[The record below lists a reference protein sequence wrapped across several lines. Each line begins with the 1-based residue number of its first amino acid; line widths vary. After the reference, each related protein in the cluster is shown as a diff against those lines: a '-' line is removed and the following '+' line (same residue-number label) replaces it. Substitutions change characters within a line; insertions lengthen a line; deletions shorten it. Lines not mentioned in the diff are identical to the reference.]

1 MAAKDVRFGDDARQ
15 RMLRGVDILAQAVR
29 VTLGPKGRNVILD
42 KSYGAPRITK
52 DGVTVAK
59 EIELSDKFENMGA
72 QMVREVA
79 SKTNDIAG
87 DGTTTAIVLAQAIV
101 REGGRAVSAGMNP
114 MDLKR
119 GVDKA
124 VVALV
129 EELKKRSK
137 KITTQAETAQ
147 VGTISANGEAEI
159 GRMIA
164 EAMQK
169 VGNEGVITV
178 EEAKGMLTEL
188 DVVEG
193 MQFDR
198 GYMSPYFITN
208 AEKMNIELDQ
218 PYILIHE
225 KKLSGLQTLLPLLE
239 AVAQSGRPLLIIAE
253 DVEGE
258 ALATLVV
265 NKLRGGLKVAAVKA
279 PGFGDRRK
287 AMLDDIAVLTSGQV
301 ISEEL
306 GIKLE
311 NVTLDMLG
319 KAKKVLIDKENT
331 TIVEGAGKK
340 ADIAGRCN
348 QIRAQI
354 EETTSD
360 YDREKLQERLA
371 KLAGGVAI
379 IRVGG
384 STEVEVKERK
394 DRVDD
399 GLHATRAAVEEGIV
413 PGGGVALARASLI
426 LAKLNAEN
434 DDQRVGIE
442 IVRKA
447 VQMPLRQIAENAGED
462 GAVISGKVLDKDEY
476 NWGFDAQTGEFK
488 DLVKAGIIDPTKVVR
503 SALQHAASV
512 GSLMITTEAMV
523 AERQEKSPAGDGS
536 GMHELRETVYLVQGF
551 KAGKGARLTADPPL
565 RCKSSDSARRT
576 AENLV
581 PSKAGVVAFSTSGD
595 AELGEYDDEPTIIFR
610 AGRLPA
616 PFEEA

>member
-1 MAAKDVRFGDDARQ
+1 MAAKDVRFGGDARQ
-15 RMLRGVDILAQAVR
+15 RMLHGVNTLADAVK
-29 VTLGPKGRNVILD
+29 VTLGPKGRNVLID

-59 EIELSDKFENMGA
+59 EIDLSDKFENMGA
-72 QMVREVA
+72 QMLREVA
-79 SKTNDIAG
+79 SKTNDVAG

-101 REGGRAVSAGMNP
+101 REGGKAVSAGVNP

-124 VVALV
+124 VAALV
-129 EELKKRSK
+129 AELQKRSK
-137 KITTQAETAQ
+137 KITTPAETAQ
-147 VGTISANGEAEI
+147 VGAIAANGETEI
-159 GRMIA
+159 GKMIS

-178 EEAKGMLTEL
+178 EEAKGIATEL

-208 AEKMNIELDQ
+208 AEKMTVELEN

-225 KKLSGLQTLLPLLE
+225 TKLSGLQPLLPLLE
-239 AVAQSGRPLLIIAE
+239 AVAQSGQPLLIVAE

-287 AMLDDIAVLTSGQV
+287 AMLEDIAILTGGQV
-301 ISEEL
+301 ISADL

-311 NVTLDMLG
+311 NVTLPMLG
-319 KAKKVLIDKENT
+319 RAKKVLIDKENT

-340 ADIAGRCN
+340 AEIQGRCK

-413 PGGGVALARASLI
+413 PGGGVALARASLV
-426 LAKLNAEN
+426 LAKLKADN
-434 DDQRVGIE
+434 DDQRLGIDL
-442 IVRKA
+442 VRRA
-447 VQMPLRQIAENAGED
+447 VQQPLRQIAENAGED
-462 GAVISGKVLDKDEY
+462 GAVVSGKVLDKDDY

-488 DLVKAGIIDPTKVVR
+488 DMVKSGIIDPTKVVR
-503 SALQHAASV
+503 TALQHAASV
-512 GSLMITTEAMV
+512 AGLMITTEAMV
-523 AERQEKSPAGDGS
+523 AERPDKSGAPAGPMGGG
-536 GMHELRETVYLVQGF
+536 GMGGMDF
-551 KAGKGARLTADPPL
+551 
-565 RCKSSDSARRT
+565 
-576 AENLV
+576 
-581 PSKAGVVAFSTSGD
+581 
-595 AELGEYDDEPTIIFR
+595 
-610 AGRLPA
+610 
-616 PFEEA
+616 

>member
-1 MAAKDVRFGDDARQ
+1 MSAKDVRFGGDARQ
-15 RMLRGVDILAQAVR
+15 RMMRGVDTLAEAVR
-29 VTLGPKGRNVILD
+29 ITLGPKGRNVILD

-101 REGGRAVSAGMNP
+101 REGSRAVSAGMNP

-124 VVALV
+124 VIALV

-147 VGTISANGEAEI
+147 VGTISANGEVEI

-169 VGNEGVITV
+169 VGKEGVITV
-178 EEAKGMLTEL
+178 EEAKGIQTEL

-208 AEKMNIELDQ
+208 AEKMTVELEQ

-225 KKLSGLQTLLPLLE
+225 KKLSGLQSMLPLLE
-239 AVAQSGRPLLIIAE
+239 AVAQSTRPLLIVAE

-287 AMLDDIAVLTSGQV
+287 SMLEDIAALTGGQV
-301 ISEEL
+301 ISEDL

-311 NVTLDMLG
+311 NVTLEMLG
-319 KAKKVLIDKENT
+319 KAKKVLIEKENT
-331 TIVEGAGKK
+331 TIVDGAGKK
-340 ADIAGRCN
+340 ADIQARCT

-360 YDREKLQERLA
+360 YDKEKLQERLA

-426 LAKLNAEN
+426 LAKLKADN

-447 VQMPLRQIAENAGED
+447 VQTPLRQIAENAGED
-462 GAVISGKVLDKDEY
+462 GAVIAGKTLDKDEY
-476 NWGFDAQTGEFK
+476 NYGFDAQTGEFK

-512 GSLMITTEAMV
+512 GSLMVTTEAMV
-523 AERQEKSPAGDGS
+523 AERPEKRAANGGPPGGGMGGMGGMGD
-536 GMHELRETVYLVQGF
+536 MDF
-551 KAGKGARLTADPPL
+551 
-565 RCKSSDSARRT
+565 
-576 AENLV
+576 
-581 PSKAGVVAFSTSGD
+581 
-595 AELGEYDDEPTIIFR
+595 
-610 AGRLPA
+610 
-616 PFEEA
+616 